1 MPMMSLKDAYEQ
13 AKALH
18 DQGSYRSAVRAS
30 EVLYKQTPHH
40 PPVVALYV
48 SSLLRVQQFEL
59 GVRIAKRALRN
70 ISHKPHR
77 VMIITH
83 MSDGMTQAGNLDDA
97 IEIVREELT
106 AQPDNASLA
115 GALVHMLVMR
125 DEHEEAVRVIEA
137 LRERGVESLNL
148 AAVYGRAL
156 LRTDRR
162 DEAIVYIQ
170 RLLREQPDASDARK
184 YLAYNALGQ
193 LLDKAKRYDEA
204 MEAYQAS
211 NALMEPDFDERRLEN
226 TLESITRSWT
236 PERFRS
242 CVRPEPSGPCPVFI
256 VGMPR
261 SGTTLTEQIIDAHPR
276 GFGAGEL
283 GLIADLFRDLG
294 KDLDN
299 PYATGPDEYDPEALR
314 RAAQCYREQ
323 TRALAGDRGV
333 DVIVDKAPLNCH
345 YLGFIALAFPDAKI
359 IHCRRDPRDN
369 CLSCFFQLLNAG
381 HSYSFDLYNCG
392 RYYRNYR
399 QIMSHYRS
407 LLSSPEVNMAIFEN
421 DYEGMVADQE
431 RRTRELLEFIGL
443 PFDPACLEFH
453 SSGRVAI
460 TLSND
465 QVRQPIYQSS
475 TKRYERYSAHLGPLI
490 EGLGDVLRDEPATDL
505 A

>member
-18 DQGSYRSAVRAS
+18 DQGSYRAAVRSS

-48 SSLLRVQQFEL
+48 SSLLRVQQYEL

-83 MSDGMTQAGNLDDA
+83 MCDGLTQGGNLDEA
-97 IEIVREELT
+97 IELVRDELR
-106 AQPDNASLA
+106 AQPDNSSLA
-115 GALVHMLVMR
+115 GSLGHMLVMS
-125 DEHEEAVRVIEA
+125 DMHDEAVEMIED
-137 LRERGVESLNL
+137 LRSRGIESLNL

-162 DEAIVYIQ
+162 DEAIEYIQ
-170 RLLREQPDASDARK
+170 KLLVELPESSDSRK
-184 YLAYNALGQ
+184 YLAYNALGH

-204 MEAYQAS
+204 MEAFKAS
-211 NALMEPDFDERRLEN
+211 NALMEPDFDERRLDFTKSCIEQ
-226 TLESITRSWT
+226 SWT
-236 PERFRS
+236 PQRFAKAA
-242 CVRPEPSGPCPVFI
+242 RPEPSGPRPVFI

-283 GLIADLFRDLG
+283 GLISDLFRDLA
-294 KDLDN
+294 KDPEN
-299 PYATGPDEYDPEALR
+299 PYATGPDEYDPEALE
-314 RAAQCYREQ
+314 RAAKVYREE
-323 TRALAGDRGV
+323 TRAFAGDRDV
-333 DVIVDKAPLNCH
+333 EVIVDKAPLNCH
-345 YLGFIALAFPDAKI
+345 YLGMIALAFPDARI
-359 IHCRRDPRDN
+359 IHCHRDPRDN

-381 HSYSFDLYNCG
+381 HSYSFNLYNCG

-399 QIMSHYRS
+399 QIMAHYRS
-407 LLSSPEVNMAIFEN
+407 LLSSPEVCMPIFEN
-421 DYEGMVADQE
+421 DYEGMVANQE
-431 RRTRELLEFIGL
+431 QRTRELLDFIGL
-443 PFDPACLEFH
+443 PFDPSCLDFH

-465 QVRQPIYQSS
+465 QVRQPIYKTS
-475 TKRYERYSAHLGPLI
+475 TKRYERYGSHLGPLI
-490 EGLGDVLRDEPATDL
+490 EGLGDELDPEPAGD
-505 A
+505 

>member
-13 AKALH
+13 AKTLH
-18 DQGSYRSAVRAS
+18 DQGSYRAAVRAS

-48 SSLLRVQQFEL
+48 SSLLRIQKFDL
-59 GVRIAKRALRN
+59 GVRIARRALRN

-77 VMIITH
+77 VMVITH
-83 MSDGMTQAGNLDDA
+83 MSDGMTQSGNLDEA
-97 IEIVREELT
+97 IQIVRDELV

-115 GALVHMLVMR
+115 GSLVHMLVMR
-125 DEHEEAVRVIEA
+125 DDHDEAVRIIED
-137 LRERGVESLNL
+137 LKERGIESLNL

-162 DEAIVYIQ
+162 DEAIEYIQ
-170 RLLREQPDASDARK
+170 RLLDEQPDASDARK
-184 YLAYNALGQ
+184 FLAYNSLGH

-204 MEAYQAS
+204 MEAYQTS
-211 NALMEPDFDERRLEN
+211 NALMAPEFDERRLVH
-226 TLESITRSWT
+226 TLEHTKSSWT
-236 PERFRS
+236 PERFAKAS
-242 CVRPEPSGPCPVFI
+242 RPEPFGPRPVFI

-261 SGTTLTEQIIDAHPR
+261 SGTTLSEQIIDAHPR

-283 GLIADLFRDLG
+283 GLIADLVRDLA
-294 KDLDN
+294 KDPDN
-299 PYATGPDEYDPEALR
+299 PYGTGPDEYDPSALKQ
-314 RAAQCYREQ
+314 AAETYREE
-323 TRALAGDRGV
+323 TRALAGDHDV

-359 IHCRRDPRDN
+359 IHCHRDPRDN

-381 HSYSFDLYNCG
+381 HSYSYDLRNCG
-392 RYYRNYR
+392 RYYRHYR
-399 QIMSHYRS
+399 DMMKHYRS
-407 LLSSPEVNMAIFEN
+407 LLASPQVAMPIFEN

-431 RRTRELLEFIGL
+431 QRTRELLEFIGL

-453 SSGRVAI
+453 STGRVAV

-465 QVRQPIYQSS
+465 QVRQPIYTSS
-475 TKRYERYSAHLGPLI
+475 TKRYENYAKHLGPLI
-490 EGLGDVLRDEPATDL
+490 EGLGEVLSD
-505 A
+505 